1 MEHPPPKKKT
11 PKKHSK
17 QIEFVNINDP
27 RCGQYDIWI
36 VIYVSNIVCK
46 RKKGSLIFIMIK
58 GQLLLNMHKNFTCY
72 GSKLVAKYLQNI

>member
-1 MEHPPPKKKT
+1 MMEHPPQKKNK

-17 QIEFVNINDP
+17 QNELNINDP

-58 GQLLLNMHKNFTCY
+58 GKLLLNMHKNFTCY
-72 GSKLVAKYLQNI
+72 GSKLVA